1 MWWRILNTNDTEVDV
16 QEPLVELDEVD
27 SAWDIS
33 CSTEFESQDRE
44 KDILTQLRIERLNTE
59 ERKLLIQA
67 CSDYR
72 DIFYLPGDKL
82 SSTGAARHSISVE
95 PGTESI
101 NTRPYRL
108 PETQKVGVDK
118 QVKKLLQEGIIE
130 ESNSPWNNPIL
141 LVPEKLETSGQQ
153 RFRLV
158 VDY

>member
-1 MWWRILNTNDTEVDV
+1 M
-16 QEPLVELDEVD
+16 
-27 SAWDIS
+27 
-33 CSTEFESQDRE
+33 
-44 KDILTQLRIERLNTE
+44 
-59 ERKLLIQA
+59 
-67 CSDYR
+67 
-72 DIFYLPGDKL
+72 PGDKL